1 MEQDTLSLR
10 TKIVAKFMTIT
21 GILIILQ
28 SIFVFVDIIIEASL
42 TGYTL
47 DKNSIFIG
55 LINIL
60 FNYTFFVAVL
70 FILFSIFLR
79 KRKKWAWVA
88 AIVLLSKEVI
98 IGIEFIF
105 VFFINFSGQIS
116 YLKELQATIP
126 TSILTLLI
134 IATIISVLI
143 YILVSISL
151 IFLIKDRKNY
161 WQFAL

>member
-1 MEQDTLSLR
+1 
-10 TKIVAKFMTIT
+10 MTIT

-28 SIFVFVDIIIEASL
+28 LIFVFVSTITQVSL
-42 TGYTL
+42 MGYAL
-47 DKNSIFIG
+47 DKNSILIG

-60 FNYTFFVAVL
+60 FNYTLFVAVL

-88 AIVLLSKEVI
+88 AIVLLSREVI

-116 YLKELQATIP
+116 YLKDVQATIP
-126 TSILTLLI
+126 TSIFTLLI

-143 YILVSISL
+143 YILVLISL

-161 WQFAL
+161 WQLAL